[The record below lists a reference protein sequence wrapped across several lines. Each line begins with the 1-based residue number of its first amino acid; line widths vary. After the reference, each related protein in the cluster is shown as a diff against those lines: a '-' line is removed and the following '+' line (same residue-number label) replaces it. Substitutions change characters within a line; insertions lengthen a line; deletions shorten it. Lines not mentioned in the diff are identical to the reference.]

1 MRAAWL
7 RKSPLCCIISL
18 FLSSF
23 SLLSQVDRF
32 TGMSASTVHCGWA
45 HGLPL
50 WPKPAPLR
58 PSFPRDSGSKPEKVF
73 QRCFALN
80 RQSYTSLLFA
90 LIPFRERCPRAF
102 PKCFPT
108 DPPVSCSADMQ
119 VTRVRHELK
128 HFRWRRPPDHPRHP
142 HPHWQAGIGFRPLRY
157 LWACWWWMSARLTRT
172 SARGLRADAS
182 AG

>member
-32 TGMSASTVHCGWA
+32 TGMSESTVHCGWA

-58 PSFPRDSGSKPEKVF
+58 PSLPRDSGSKPEKVF

-80 RQSYTSLLFA
+80 RQSYTSLLIA

-108 DPPVSCSADMQ
+108 DPPVSRSADDDPS
-119 VTRVRHELK
+119 RSHARLHPSLRHLCCCV
-128 HFRWRRPPDHPRHP
+128 RWRSGLEQRGRAGNQGSPRA
-142 HPHWQAGIGFRPLRY
+142 QAFSVAAP
-157 LWACWWWMSARLTRT
+157 A
-172 SARGLRADAS
+172 
-182 AG
+182 